1 MELSCPVC
9 CLGEGDILCLFSIL
23 ADAPW
28 DLVTRDMESLEDRE
42 QSLPRVWAVP
52 AEVRW
57 KLMHWDRPGRPWLV
71 CLGLW
76 LWAWTRALES

>member
-42 QSLPRVWAVP
+42 QSLARVWAVP

-57 KLMHWDRPGRPWLV
+57 KLRHWDRAWQALAGVPGALA
-71 CLGLW
+71 LGLD
-76 LWAWTRALES
+76 